1 MKKLISNN
9 GGYKLFAEIRAIPLS
24 KDHEHELRF
33 TTVYEDAKDPTDEQV
48 KFQLVLDEE
57 ALSNLTDL
65 INFH

>member
-1 MKKLISNN
+1 MKTLISNN
-9 GGYKLFAEIRAIPLS
+9 GGYKLFAELKEIPLS

-33 TTVYEDAKDPTDEQV
+33 TTVYEDAKDPNDEQV
-48 KFQLVLDEE
+48 KFQIILDEE